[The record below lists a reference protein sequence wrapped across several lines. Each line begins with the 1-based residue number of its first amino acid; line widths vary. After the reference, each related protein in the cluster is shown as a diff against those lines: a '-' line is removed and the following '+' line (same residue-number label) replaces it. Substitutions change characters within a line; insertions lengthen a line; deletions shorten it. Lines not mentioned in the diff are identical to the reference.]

1 MYHYAET
8 IRLPPRCV
16 KFIKPGYAPSVGRVA
31 EVSIPES
38 GARDCPLLAVHLARF
53 SHQLLGTSCEGTENL
68 DDGLTGMLA
77 KSKKRLRTIAGDDGL
92 VFGSCAP

>member
-1 MYHYAET
+1 MLLKTHIEKMSHLCLSTMSMKLNSLNDALHDVDE
-8 IRLPPRCV
+8 
-16 KFIKPGYAPSVGRVA
+16 KK
-31 EVSIPES
+31 
-38 GARDCPLLAVHLARF
+38 GAWATGCGLARF

>member
-1 MYHYAET
+1 MNT
-8 IRLPPRCV
+8 
-16 KFIKPGYAPSVGRVA
+16 
-31 EVSIPES
+31 IPEES
-38 GARDCPLLAVHLARF
+38 LARF